1 MQDLLAHVDRKFLG
15 NTLGDWLLAM
25 ALFTAIFL
33 AVEFVRGVVRSR
45 RRHWDGAASPAL
57 ELLGGMAAA
66 TSRLVVISVALYFS
80 EKLLQLPPKADRV
93 FAAVIVAG
101 VAVQLALWATVA
113 LRFAVHR
120 HYGGGAGEDR
130 GARASVGALLF
141 IGQLVIWAVFA
152 LLALDNLGIN
162 ITTLVAG
169 LGVGGI
175 AVALAVQ
182 TILSDLF
189 GSMSI
194 ALDKPFVVGD
204 QLRIDDVEGTVE
216 YIGIKSTRL
225 RSLTGEQIILSNA
238 DVLKSRVR
246 NLGRMAERR
255 VLFRL
260 GVTYET
266 PPDKLDR
273 VADIVRQ
280 AVQSV
285 PDTRFVQCPLMSL
298 GADSLEFELIFHV
311 ANRPDV
317 SHGQTVGMVN
327 RGIFRAFAEAGIDFA
342 YPTRR
347 LLVEQA
353 PPADSK

>member
-1 MQDLLAHVDRKFLG
+1 MQDLLSRVDRKFLG
-15 NTLGDWLLAM
+15 TTLGDWLLAA
-25 ALFTAIFL
+25 ALFAVIFL

-45 RRHWDGAASPAL
+45 RRHWQGAGSPAL
-57 ELLGGMAAA
+57 ELLGGFAAA
-66 TSRLVVISVALYFS
+66 TSRLVVISVALYFA
-80 EKLLQLPPKADRV
+80 EKLLKLPPRADRV
-93 FAAVIVAG
+93 FEVVIVAG
-101 VAVQLALWATVA
+101 MAVQLALWATVA

-120 HYGGGAGEDR
+120 HYGGASGEDL

-162 ITTLVAG
+162 ITALVAG

-225 RSLTGEQIILSNA
+225 RSLTGEQVILSNA

-255 VLFRL
+255 VLFRI

-266 PPDKLDR
+266 SPEALDR
-273 VADIVRQ
+273 IADIVRQ
-280 AVQSV
+280 AVESV
-285 PDTRFVQCPLMSL
+285 PNTRFLQCPLMSL
-298 GADSLEFELIFHV
+298 GADSLEFELIFFV
-311 ANRPDV
+311 ASRPDV
-317 SHGQTVGMVN
+317 SYGQTIGAVN
-327 RGIFRAFAEAGIDFA
+327 RGIFRAFAERGVDFA

-353 PPADSK
+353 APPAAK